1 MKTAISILLAF
12 ALASLA
18 GADNPAESPQLLKPE
33 TTLHVAALYLND
45 ILIHALDSLE
55 LVAATPEA
63 KKGDWNG
70 IKAYLER
77 LEPSLPGVYFFV
89 LPDGNYYTVTKDF
102 TNLNLSD
109 RAYFKSL
116 FSGTPVKGFPMYS
129 RSSGKKTTL
138 MAAPIIMTDGKVFG
152 ALGISIFLDGLDAR
166 MNQALALPPNYTWYV
181 LNPEGDTLLHKA
193 SDFIFMN
200 ALKQAGKSLKI
211 AASEAMKSDHGTMQ
225 YELGTTRYAYYQ
237 KLPDI
242 DWWMFLTEIKE
253 GETPVPPQL
262 KLSLE
267 HFAPDLQ
274 RTLDQID
281 ESLAKSIDAT
291 GADIGSESEIRQLLG
306 AVLDDNLSVFEAA
319 YVDAKGS
326 LRYIEPGDYKN
337 FENTDINDQE
347 HVIAMLKEPS
357 PQFTG
362 GFQAVEGFQAV
373 VIARPLYDSE
383 KRFAGSVNV
392 VIRPELLID
401 GLLEKTTIP
410 DGYELW
416 IMQLDGMII
425 YDEDKGEIGKM
436 LFEDPIY
443 ADYGNLLELGRKI
456 ISSPSGEGS
465 YIYLSPQTGEK
476 VIKNAIWQ
484 TVKLHGREWRAVL
497 AYRPYE

>member
-1 MKTAISILLAF
+1 MKKAISTLLAF
-12 ALASLA
+12 ALASLV
-18 GADNPAESPQLLKPE
+18 GADNPAESPPLLKPE
-33 TTLHVAALYLND
+33 TTLHVAVLYLD
-45 ILIHALDSLE
+45 EILINALNSLE
-55 LVAATPEA
+55 LVASTPEA
-63 KKGDWNG
+63 KNGDWNG
-70 IKAYLER
+70 IKAYLEG
-77 LEPSLPGVYFFV
+77 LEPGLPGVYFFV

-109 RAYFKSL
+109 RPYFKSL
-116 FSGTPVKGFPMYS
+116 LSGTPVKGFPMYS

-138 MAAPIIMTDGKVFG
+138 VAAPIMTDGKVSG
-152 ALGISIFLDGLDAR
+152 ALGISIFLDGLDER
-166 MNQALALPPNYTWYV
+166 MNQALVLPANYTWYV

-200 ALKQAGKSLKI
+200 ALKQAGESLRG

-225 YELGTTRYAYYQ
+225 YELGSTRHAYYQ
-237 KLPDI
+237 KLPNM

-274 RTLDQID
+274 RTLDQIE
-281 ESLAKSIDAT
+281 ESLAKSIDAP
-291 GADIGSESEIRQLLG
+291 GADTGSESAIRQLLG
-306 AVLDDNLSVFEAA
+306 AVLDDNLSVLEAA
-319 YVDAKGS
+319 YVDAKGY

-337 FENTDINDQE
+337 FENTEINDQE
-347 HVIAMLKEPS
+347 HVIAMLKTPS

-401 GLLEKTTIP
+401 DLLKKTTIP
-410 DGYELW
+410 DDYELW
-416 IMQLDGMII
+416 IMQLDGKII

-465 YIYLSPQTGEK
+465 YIYLSPQSGEK

-484 TVKLHGREWRAVL
+484 TVRLHGREWRVVL